1 MKRAAN
7 DEKQLEIALNIF
19 FVASAISFAF
29 YLVEVFKKT
38 EGNFWLVF
46 LHLLTTPSYFAS
58 DLMVYIYQ
66 FIFMNFSIQICS
78 LLKQI
83 DDELKDM
90 NFIRDAKR
98 VTEIFGGVSE
108 SHNEIQAIVREFM
121 SCFENILK
129 LNFILSA
136 CLVAQITI
144 FSFESG
150 WVNFMYGSPYLL
162 FEAWLYCYA
171 AQKITSKVC
180 SEAFLCVFVKK
191 LFYSQTSDLAFE
203 IYSVN
208 WCKFD
213 DNSSQKLIVSLIQ
226 KFQNPVKLVI
236 FKVMEI
242 DLERFVM
249 VSFPKFA

>member
-1 MKRAAN
+1 
-7 DEKQLEIALNIF
+7 
-19 FVASAISFAF
+19 
-29 YLVEVFKKT
+29 
-38 EGNFWLVF
+38 
-46 LHLLTTPSYFAS
+46 
-58 DLMVYIYQ
+58 
-66 FIFMNFSIQICS
+66 
-78 LLKQI
+78 LKG
-83 DDELKDM
+83 M